1 MLWTLDLHLETWK
14 LLEQCTSG
22 WLALEWW
29 CPQPALIGICVEVLW
44 NSWARRSLDFA
55 LVAARSRRHS
65 KKIAVHTDGEIWKDS
80 WLISLR
86 YFDGQSDTVRVQCAV
101 HFHFARSL
109 FSLSMD
115 GCLMQYRQ
123 DWFSRGWQVAIFWMM
138 EAGIVDLSAVE
149 LFGAEVEMLWVSLL
163 PCGEFSTCGFF
174 ISSIGTARCSRCS
187 CSLAEILAGHDST
200 LERYLFLCLMGAPEA
215 LCL

>member
-1 MLWTLDLHLETWK
+1 MHVRMTW
-14 LLEQCTSG
+14 

-29 CPQPALIGICVEVLW
+29 CPQPALMGICESTSVCETLELGARWTLLW
-44 NSWARRSLDFA
+44 WQQDQGDTR
-55 LVAARSRRHS
+55 
-65 KKIAVHTDGEIWKDS
+65 KKKAVHTRRNLKRLLTNQSAVFRWAVSHCSGSVCGPFSFCQEPFQ
-80 WLISLR
+80 SLNGR
-86 YFDGQSDTVRVQCAV
+86 LLDAVQAGLV
-101 HFHFARSL
+101 E
-109 FSLSMD
+109 
-115 GCLMQYRQ
+115 
-123 DWFSRGWQVAIFWMM
+123 RGWQVAIFWMM

-187 CSLAEILAGHDST
+187 WSLAEILAGHDST
-200 LERYLFLCLMGAPEA
+200 LERYLFLCLMVFIEA

>member
-1 MLWTLDLHLETWK
+1 MLWTVTLR

-65 KKIAVHTDGEIWKDS
+65 KKAVHTRSNLKR
-80 WLISLR
+80 LLTN
-86 YFDGQSDTVRVQCAV
+86 QSAIFRCAV
-101 HFHFARSL
+101 WHCSGSVCGLIPFCQEPFQSL
-109 FSLSMD
+109 NGRLLD
-115 GCLMQYRQ
+115 AVQAGLVKRA
-123 DWFSRGWQVAIFWMM
+123 WQAAIFWMM

-149 LFGAEVEMLWVSLL
+149 LFGAEEMLCGLLL
-163 PCGEFSTCGFF
+163 PCELSTCGYQ
-174 ISSIGTARCSRCS
+174 
-187 CSLAEILAGHDST
+187 L
-200 LERYLFLCLMGAPEA
+200 
-215 LCL
+215 